1 MVGQTNAN
9 TIHLFS
15 DILLPTYFP
24 SQTMTNNLINPVKIS
39 KVEVLKQKS
48 NFLRAP
54 IIAELKDNNPF
65 FSQDGIQILK
75 FHGSYQQKDRDFDKA
90 KEKGEDA
97 QYSMMLRTRSP
108 GGVIPWQLYL
118 ALDKLCDKY
127 GNHTLRT
134 TTRQGFQ
141 IHGILKENLK
151 TVIADITRNMGSTVG
166 ACGDINRNVMA
177 PAVPFK
183 NKPEYNYARE
193 YAIKIADFLAPQAG
207 AYYDIWLDG
216 EVAVTATEAPEVIE
230 ARNRQGEGTAK
241 TNINGIEPIYGT
253 QYLPRKFKIAIAVSG
268 DNSVDLYTNDLALV
282 VITNAQQELEGFNV
296 YVGGGLGRAH
306 HNDAT
311 IVRLADSI
319 GFVPVAKIYDVIKAI
334 VALQRD
340 YGDRHNRR
348 HSRFKYILEEWGVE
362 KFLQV
367 LLDYYPTPLEP
378 ARELPPFKYQDY
390 LGWHEQGD
398 GKYFVGIAIENG
410 RVSDRE
416 GLQLKTALR
425 EISETFH
432 HDFVLTPNHNLLVT
446 EITADE
452 KEAIQAILDRCGVL
466 APDKIDTLVR
476 YSMACP
482 AFPTCGL
489 AIAESERILPS
500 VLARIRQLLVSLG
513 LDNETFVTRM
523 TGCPNGCARP
533 YMAEL
538 AFVGSATDEYQI
550 WLGGNFDST
559 RLAKPY
565 IQRLHINDLEK
576 GLEPLFVY
584 FRDKRLAGE
593 GFGDFCD
600 RKGIDNLTKYVE
612 NYISGAHQNSGHEP
626 GHESGRKDIRHR
638 VTLSKRS
645 YELLKD
651 AVGQKGASM
660 KDIVE
665 AALEN
670 YLK

>member
-1 MVGQTNAN
+1 
-9 TIHLFS
+9 
-15 DILLPTYFP
+15 
-24 SQTMTNNLINPVKIS
+24 MTNTLTSPVKVS

-48 NFLRAP
+48 DFLRGP
-54 IIAELKDNNPF
+54 INTELNDGNPF

-75 FHGSYQQKDRDFDKA
+75 FHGSYQQKERDFEKN
-90 KEKGEDA
+90 KVKGEEA

-127 GNHTLRT
+127 GNHTLRA

-177 PAVPFK
+177 PSAPFK
-183 NKPEYNYARE
+183 NKPEYIYARE
-193 YAIKIADFLAPQAG
+193 YAFKIADLLAPQAG

-216 EVAVTATEAPEVIE
+216 EVAITASEATEVTEARKRQGTGTAT
-230 ARNRQGEGTAK
+230 
-241 TNINGIEPIYGT
+241 TNISDIEPIYGV
-253 QYLPRKFKIAIAVSG
+253 QYLPRKFKIAIAVAG

-282 VITNAQQELEGFNV
+282 VITNAQKELEGFNV

-306 HNDAT
+306 NNEAT
-311 IVRLADSI
+311 IVRMADSI
-319 GFVPVAKIYDVIKAI
+319 GFVPAAQIYDLIKAI
-334 VALQRD
+334 VSVQRD

-348 HSRFKYILEEWGVE
+348 HSRFKHILHEWGVD
-362 KFLQV
+362 KFKQV
-367 LLDYYPTPLEP
+367 LREYYPTELAP
-378 ARELPPFKYQDY
+378 ARVLPDFKYQDY

-398 GKYFVGIAIENG
+398 GKYFVGVSIENG

-416 GLQLKTALR
+416 DLQLKTALR
-425 EISETFH
+425 EISEKFH
-432 HDFVLTPNHNLLVT
+432 HDFVLTPNHNLLIT
-446 EITADE
+446 EVAADE
-452 KEAIQAILDRCGVL
+452 KEEIQKILDRCAVL

-489 AIAESERILPS
+489 AIAESERVLPS
-500 VLARIRQLLVSLG
+500 VLARIRKLLVRLG
-513 LDNETFVTRM
+513 LEQETFVTRM

-538 AFVGSATDEYQI
+538 AFVGSAADEYQI
-550 WLGGNFDST
+550 WLGGSFDST
-559 RLAKPY
+559 RLAQPY
-565 IQRLHINDLEK
+565 VQRLHINKLEE

-584 FRDKRLAGE
+584 FRDQRLGHE
-593 GFGDFCD
+593 TFGDFCD
-600 RKGIDNLTKYVE
+600 RKGNEDLREFAKGYVPE
-612 NYISGAHQNSGHEP
+612 VDQN
-626 GHESGRKDIRHR
+626 ESKGKRKDIRHR
-638 VTLSKRS
+638 VTLSGKS
-645 YELLKD
+645 YELLKK
-651 AVGQKGASM
+651 AVDERTVSM

-665 AALEN
+665 AALEK
-670 YLK
+670 YLG

>member
-1 MVGQTNAN
+1 
-9 TIHLFS
+9 
-15 DILLPTYFP
+15 
-24 SQTMTNNLINPVKIS
+24 MTNTLTNPVKVS

-48 NFLRAP
+48 NFLRGP
-54 IIAELKDNNPF
+54 INTELTDGNPF

-75 FHGSYQQKDRDFDKA
+75 FHGSYQQKERDFEKN
-90 KEKGEDA
+90 KIKGEEA

-108 GGVIPWQLYL
+108 GGIIPWQLYS

-127 GNHTLRT
+127 GNHTLRA

-177 PAVPFK
+177 PSAPFK
-183 NKPEYNYARE
+183 NKPEYDYARE
-193 YAIKIADFLAPQAG
+193 YAFKIADLLAPQAG

-216 EVAVTATEAPEVIE
+216 EVAVTSSEAPEVTE
-230 ARNRQGEGTAK
+230 ARNRQGAGTAK
-241 TNINGIEPIYGT
+241 TNISDIEPLYGV
-253 QYLPRKFKIAIAVSG
+253 QYLPRKFKIAIAVAG

-282 VITNAQQELEGFNV
+282 VITNAQRELEGFNI

-306 HNDAT
+306 NNDAT
-311 IVRLADSI
+311 IVRMADSI

-334 VALQRD
+334 VSLQRD

-348 HSRFKYILEEWGVE
+348 HSRFKHILHEWGVE
-362 KFLQV
+362 KFKQV
-367 LLDYYPTPLEP
+367 LLEYYPTKLDDSR
-378 ARELPPFKYQDY
+378 ALPDFKYQDY

-398 GKYFVGIAIENG
+398 GKYFVGVSIENG

-416 GLQLKTALR
+416 DLQLKTALR
-425 EISETFH
+425 EISGKFH
-432 HDFVLTPNHNLLVT
+432 HDFVLTPNHNLLIT
-446 EITADE
+446 EIAADE
-452 KEAIQAILDRCGVL
+452 KEEIQKILDRCHVL
-466 APDKIDTLVR
+466 APDKIDSLVR

-489 AIAESERILPS
+489 AIAESERALPS
-500 VLARIRQLLVSLG
+500 VLARIRKLLVRLG
-513 LDNETFVTRM
+513 LDQETFVTRM

-538 AFVGSATDEYQI
+538 AFVGSAVDEYQI
-550 WLGGNFDST
+550 WLGGSFNST
-559 RLAKPY
+559 RLAQPY
-565 IQRLHINDLEK
+565 VQRLHINNLEK

-584 FRDKRLAGE
+584 FKNERTDGE

-600 RKGIDNLTKYVE
+600 RKGNEDLRKFAESYVSEIDET
-612 NYISGAHQNSGHEP
+612 
-626 GHESGRKDIRHR
+626 ESKGKRKDVRHR
-638 VTLSKRS
+638 VTLSMKS
-645 YELLKD
+645 YELLKK
-651 AVGQKGASM
+651 AVEEKGASM
-660 KDIVE
+660 KDLVE
-665 AALEN
+665 TALEK
-670 YLK
+670 YLE

>member
-1 MVGQTNAN
+1 
-9 TIHLFS
+9 
-15 DILLPTYFP
+15 
-24 SQTMTNNLINPVKIS
+24 MTNTLTSPVKVS

-48 NFLRAP
+48 DFLRGP
-54 IIAELKDNNPF
+54 INTELNDGNPF

-75 FHGSYQQKDRDFDKA
+75 FHGSYQQKERDFEKN
-90 KEKGEDA
+90 KVKGEEA

-127 GNHTLRT
+127 GNHTLRA

-177 PAVPFK
+177 PSAPFK
-183 NKPEYNYARE
+183 NKPEYIYARE
-193 YAIKIADFLAPQAG
+193 YAFKIADLLAPQAG

-216 EVAVTATEAPEVIE
+216 EVAVTASEATEVTEA
-230 ARNRQGEGTAK
+230 RKRQGTGTAT
-241 TNINGIEPIYGT
+241 TNISDIEPIYGV
-253 QYLPRKFKIAIAVSG
+253 QYLPRKFKIAIAVAG

-282 VITNAQQELEGFNV
+282 VITNAQNELEGFNV

-306 HNDAT
+306 NNEAT
-311 IVRLADSI
+311 IVRMADSI
-319 GFVPVAKIYDVIKAI
+319 GFVPAAQIYDVIKAI
-334 VALQRD
+334 VSVQRD

-348 HSRFKYILEEWGVE
+348 HSRFKHILHEWGVD
-362 KFLQV
+362 KFKQV
-367 LLDYYPTPLEP
+367 LREYYPTELAP
-378 ARELPPFKYQDY
+378 ARVLPDFKYQDY

-398 GKYFVGIAIENG
+398 GKYFVGVSIENG

-416 GLQLKTALR
+416 DLQLKTALR
-425 EISETFH
+425 EISEKFH
-432 HDFVLTPNHNLLVT
+432 HDFVLTPNHNLLIT
-446 EITADE
+446 EVAADE
-452 KEAIQAILDRCGVL
+452 KEEIQKILDRCAVL

-489 AIAESERILPS
+489 AIAESERVLPS
-500 VLARIRQLLVSLG
+500 VLARIRKLLVRLG
-513 LDNETFVTRM
+513 LEQETFVTRM

-538 AFVGSATDEYQI
+538 AFVGSAADEYQI
-550 WLGGNFDST
+550 WLGGSFDST
-559 RLAKPY
+559 RLAQPY
-565 IQRLHINDLEK
+565 VQRLHINKLEE

-584 FRDKRLAGE
+584 FRDQRLGHE
-593 GFGDFCD
+593 TFGDFCD
-600 RKGIDNLTKYVE
+600 RKGNEDLREFAKGYVPE
-612 NYISGAHQNSGHEP
+612 VDQN
-626 GHESGRKDIRHR
+626 ESKGKRKDIRHR
-638 VTLSKRS
+638 VTLSGKS
-645 YELLKD
+645 YELLKK
-651 AVGQKGASM
+651 AVDERTVSM

-665 AALEN
+665 AALEK
-670 YLK
+670 YLG

>member
-1 MVGQTNAN
+1 
-9 TIHLFS
+9 
-15 DILLPTYFP
+15 
-24 SQTMTNNLINPVKIS
+24 MTNTLLNPVKIS

-48 NFLRAP
+48 NFLRGP
-54 IIAELKDNNPF
+54 INTELNDGNPF

-75 FHGSYQQKDRDFDKA
+75 FHGSYQQKDRDFEKA
-90 KEKGEDA
+90 KEKGEEG

-118 ALDKLCDKY
+118 ALDQLCDKY
-127 GNHTLRT
+127 GNHTLRA

-151 TVIADITRNMGSTVG
+151 TVIADITRNLGSTVG

-183 NKPEYNYARE
+183 NKPEYIYARD
-193 YAIKIADFLAPQAG
+193 YAVKIADFLAPQAG

-216 EVAVTATEAPEVIE
+216 EVAVTASEAPEVTE
-230 ARNRQGEGTAK
+230 ARNRQGNGKAK
-241 TNINGIEPIYGT
+241 TNISDVEPIYGT
-253 QYLPRKFKIAIAVSG
+253 QYLPRKFKIAIAVAG

-282 VITNAQQELEGFNV
+282 VITNSKGELEGFNV

-306 HNDAT
+306 NNDAT
-311 IVRLADSI
+311 IVRMADGI
-319 GFVPVAKIYDVIKAI
+319 GFVPVGEIYDVIKAI
-334 VALQRD
+334 VAVQRD

-348 HSRFKYILEEWGVE
+348 HSRFKYVLEEWGVE
-362 KFLQV
+362 KFKKVLQE
-367 LLDYYPTPLEP
+367 YYPQPLAA
-378 ARELPPFKYQDY
+378 ARELPAFKYQDY

-398 GKYFVGIAIENG
+398 GKYFLGISIENG

-425 EISETFH
+425 EISATFH

-446 EITADE
+446 EIAADE
-452 KEAIQAILDRCGVL
+452 KEEIQKILDRCGVL
-466 APDKIDTLVR
+466 APDKIDSLVR

-489 AIAESERILPS
+489 AIAESERVLPD
-500 VLARIRQLLVSLG
+500 VLARIRTLLVRLG
-513 LDNETFVTRM
+513 LEKETFVTRM

-538 AFVGSATDEYQI
+538 AFVGSAADEYQI
-550 WLGGNFDST
+550 WLGGSFDST

-565 IQRLHINDLEK
+565 TQRLHIDNLEK

-584 FRDKRLAGE
+584 FRDERIAGE
-593 GFGDFCD
+593 TFGDFCD
-600 RKGIDNLTKYVE
+600 RKGNDDLHRFAE
-612 NYISGAHQNSGHEP
+612 NYIPDAADAKGK
-626 GHESGRKDIRHR
+626 RKDVRHR
-638 VTLSKRS
+638 VTLSAKS
-645 YELLKD
+645 YEMLKK
-651 AVGQKGASM
+651 AVDEKEASM

-665 AALEN
+665 AALAQ
-670 YLK
+670 YLG

>member
-1 MVGQTNAN
+1 
-9 TIHLFS
+9 
-15 DILLPTYFP
+15 
-24 SQTMTNNLINPVKIS
+24 MTSTLINPVKVS
-39 KVEVLKQKS
+39 KVETLKQKS
-48 NFLRAP
+48 DFLRGP
-54 IIAELKDNNPF
+54 INTELNDGNQF
-65 FSQDGIQILK
+65 FSQDGMQILK
-75 FHGSYQQKDRDFDKA
+75 FHGSYQQKERDLQKIKDT
-90 KEKGEDA
+90 GEEA
-97 QYSMMLRTRSP
+97 PYTMMLRTRSP

-118 ALDKLCDKY
+118 ALDRLSDKY

-151 TVIADITRNMGSTVG
+151 SVVVDITKNLGSTVG

-177 PAVPFK
+177 PPAPFK
-183 NKPEYNYARE
+183 NRPEYQYARE
-193 YAIKIADFLAPQAG
+193 YAVKIADLLAPQAG

-216 EVAVTATEAPEVIE
+216 EVAVTASEDPEVKE
-230 ARNRQGEGTAK
+230 ARDRQGEGTAK
-241 TNINGIEPIYGT
+241 TNINEIEPIYGT
-253 QYLPRKFKIAIAVSG
+253 QYLPRKFKIAIAVAG

-282 VITNAQQELEGFNV
+282 VITNAQHELEGFNV

-306 HNDAT
+306 NNDAT
-311 IVRLADSI
+311 IVRVADSI
-319 GFVPVAKIYDVIKAI
+319 GFVPTAKIYDVVKAI

-362 KFLQV
+362 KFKQV
-367 LLDYYPTPLEP
+367 LLEYHPTALAP
-378 ARELPPFKYQDY
+378 AREIPPFKYQDY

-398 GKYFVGIAIENG
+398 GKYFVGVSIENG

-425 EISETFH
+425 EISEKFH
-432 HDFVLTPNHNLLVT
+432 YDFVLTPNHNLLVT
-446 EITADE
+446 EIAADE
-452 KEAIQAILDRCGVL
+452 KQEIQAILDRYGVL
-466 APDKIDTLVR
+466 APDKIDSLVR

-489 AIAESERILPS
+489 AIAESERALPD
-500 VLARIRQLLVSLG
+500 VLARIRQLLVRLG
-513 LDNETFVTRM
+513 LENETFITRM

-538 AFVGSATDEYQI
+538 AFVGSAADEYQI

-559 RLAKPY
+559 RLAQPY
-565 IQRLHINDLEK
+565 VQRLHIDKLEQ

-584 FRDKRLAGE
+584 FRNERTEDE

-600 RKGIDNLTKYVE
+600 RKGIEDLRKFAESYVPE
-612 NYISGAHQNSGHEP
+612 EG
-626 GHESGRKDIRHR
+626 ESKGKRKDVRHR
-638 VTLSKRS
+638 VTLSAKS
-645 YELLKD
+645 FELLKK
-651 AVGQKGASM
+651 AVEEKGSSM

-665 AALEN
+665 AALEK
-670 YLK
+670 YLE

>member
-1 MVGQTNAN
+1 
-9 TIHLFS
+9 
-15 DILLPTYFP
+15 
-24 SQTMTNNLINPVKIS
+24 MTNTLINPVKVS

-48 NFLRAP
+48 NFLRGP
-54 IIAELKDNNPF
+54 IDTELNDGNPF
-65 FSQDGIQILK
+65 FSQDGLQILK
-75 FHGSYQQKDRDFDKA
+75 FHGSYQQKYRDLDKA
-90 KEKGEDA
+90 KNKGEEA
-97 QYSMMLRTRSP
+97 QYTMMLRTRSP

-127 GNHTLRT
+127 GNHTLRA

-183 NKPEYNYARE
+183 NKPEYAYARE
-193 YAIKIADFLAPQAG
+193 YAVKIADFLAPQAG

-216 EVAVTATEAPEVIE
+216 EVAVTSSEDREVIE
-230 ARNRQGEGTAK
+230 ARNRQGKGSAK
-241 TNINGIEPIYGT
+241 TNISDVEPIYGT
-253 QYLPRKFKIAIAVSG
+253 QYLPRKFKIAIAVAG

-282 VITNAQQELEGFNV
+282 VVTNAQKQLEGFNV

-306 HNDAT
+306 NNDAT
-311 IVRLADSI
+311 IVRMADSI
-319 GFVPVAKIYDVIKAI
+319 GFVPVAEIYDAIKAI
-334 VALQRD
+334 VAVQRD

-348 HSRFKYILEEWGVE
+348 HSRFKHILHEWGVD
-362 KFLQV
+362 KFMQV
-367 LLDYYPTPLEP
+367 LREYYPTPLAP
-378 ARELPPFKYQDY
+378 ARELPALKYQDY

-398 GKYFVGIAIENG
+398 GKYFVGVSIENG
-410 RVSDRE
+410 RVSDRKD
-416 GLQLKTALR
+416 LRLKTALR
-425 EISETFH
+425 EISEMFH
-432 HDFVLTPNHNLLVT
+432 RDFVLTPNHNLLIT
-446 EITADE
+446 EVPADE
-452 KEAIQAILDRCGVL
+452 KDAIQKILDRCGVL
-466 APDKIDTLVR
+466 APDKIDSLVR

-500 VLARIRQLLVSLG
+500 ILARIRKLLVRLG
-513 LDNETFVTRM
+513 LQDETFITRM

-538 AFVGSATDEYQI
+538 AFVGSAADEYQI
-550 WLGGNFDST
+550 WLGGSFDST

-565 IQRLHINDLEK
+565 VQRLHVDNLEK

-584 FRDKRLAGE
+584 FRNERQASE
-593 GFGDFCD
+593 TFGDFCD
-600 RKGIDNLTKYVE
+600 RKGIEDLRQFAETYVPEESTK
-612 NYISGAHQNSGHEP
+612 GK
-626 GHESGRKDIRHR
+626 RKDVRHR
-638 VTLSKRS
+638 VTLSGKS
-645 YELLKD
+645 YELLKK
-651 AVGQKGASM
+651 AVDEQGASM

-665 AALEN
+665 LALEK
-670 YLK
+670 YLG

>member
-1 MVGQTNAN
+1 
-9 TIHLFS
+9 
-15 DILLPTYFP
+15 
-24 SQTMTNNLINPVKIS
+24 MTNTLTNPVKVS

-48 NFLRAP
+48 NFLRGP
-54 IIAELKDNNPF
+54 INTELTDGNPF

-75 FHGSYQQKDRDFDKA
+75 FHGSYQQKERDLEKN
-90 KEKGEDA
+90 KIKGEEA

-108 GGVIPWQLYL
+108 GGIIPWQLYS

-127 GNHTLRT
+127 GNHTLRA

-177 PAVPFK
+177 PSAPFK
-183 NKPEYNYARE
+183 NKPEYDYARE
-193 YAIKIADFLAPQAG
+193 YAFKIADLLAPQAG

-216 EVAVTATEAPEVIE
+216 EVAVTSSEASEVTE
-230 ARNRQGEGTAK
+230 ARNRQGTGTAK
-241 TNINGIEPIYGT
+241 TNISDVEPIYGI
-253 QYLPRKFKIAIAVSG
+253 QYLPRKFKIAIAVAG

-282 VITNAQQELEGFNV
+282 VITNAQKELEGFNV

-306 HNDAT
+306 NNDAT
-311 IVRLADSI
+311 IVRMADSI

-334 VALQRD
+334 VAVQRD

-348 HSRFKYILEEWGVE
+348 HSRFKHILHEWGVE
-362 KFLQV
+362 KFKQV
-367 LLDYYPTPLEP
+367 LLEYYPTKLDDSR
-378 ARELPPFKYQDY
+378 ALPDFKYQDY

-398 GKYFVGIAIENG
+398 GKYFVGVSIENG

-416 GLQLKTALR
+416 DLQLKTALR
-425 EISETFH
+425 EISEKFH
-432 HDFVLTPNHNLLVT
+432 HDFVLTPNHNLLIT
-446 EITADE
+446 EIAADE
-452 KEAIQAILDRCGVL
+452 KEEIQKILDRCRVL
-466 APDKIDTLVR
+466 APDKIDSLVR

-489 AIAESERILPS
+489 AIAESERALPS
-500 VLARIRQLLVSLG
+500 VLARVRKLLVRLG
-513 LDNETFVTRM
+513 LDQETFVTRM

-538 AFVGSATDEYQI
+538 AFVGSAVDEYQI
-550 WLGGNFDST
+550 WLGGSFNST
-559 RLAKPY
+559 RLAQPY
-565 IQRLHINDLEK
+565 VQRLHINNLEK

-584 FRDKRLAGE
+584 FKNERTDGE

-600 RKGIDNLTKYVE
+600 RMGNEDLRKFAESYVSELDETESKGK
-612 NYISGAHQNSGHEP
+612 
-626 GHESGRKDIRHR
+626 RKDVRHR
-638 VTLSKRS
+638 VTLSMKS
-645 YELLKD
+645 YELLKK
-651 AVGQKGASM
+651 AVEEKGASM
-660 KDIVE
+660 KDLVE
-665 AALEN
+665 TALEK
-670 YLK
+670 YLE

>member
-1 MVGQTNAN
+1 
-9 TIHLFS
+9 
-15 DILLPTYFP
+15 
-24 SQTMTNNLINPVKIS
+24 MTNTLLNPVKIS

-48 NFLRAP
+48 NFLRGP
-54 IIAELKDNNPF
+54 INTELNDSNSF

-75 FHGSYQQKDRDFDKA
+75 FHGSYQQKDRDLEKA
-90 KEKGEDA
+90 KEKGEA
-97 QYSMMLRTRSP
+97 PQYSMMLRTRSP

-118 ALDKLCDKY
+118 ALDRLCDQY

-141 IHGILKENLK
+141 IHGILKQNLK
-151 TVIADITRNMGSTVG
+151 TVIADITRHMGSTVG

-177 PAVPFK
+177 PSAPFK
-183 NKPEYNYARE
+183 NQPAYNYARD
-193 YAIKIADFLAPQAG
+193 YAFKIADLLAPQAG

-216 EVAVTATEAPEVIE
+216 EVAVTASEAPEVTE
-230 ARNRQGEGTAK
+230 ARNRQGTGTAK
-241 TNINGIEPIYGT
+241 TNINPIEPIYGA
-253 QYLPRKFKIAIAVSG
+253 QYLPRKFKVAIAVPG
-268 DNSVDLYTNDLALV
+268 DNSVDLFTNDLSLV
-282 VITNAQQELEGFNV
+282 VILDAQQQLEGFNV

-311 IVRLADSI
+311 IVRLADGI
-319 GFVPVAKIYDVIKAI
+319 GFVPADQIYDVVKAI
-334 VALQRD
+334 VAVQRD

-348 HSRFKYILEEWGVE
+348 HSRFKYILEEWGVD
-362 KFLQV
+362 KFKQV
-367 LLDYYPTPLEP
+367 LAEYYPQPLAP
-378 ARELPPFKYQDY
+378 ARDLPPFKYQDY

-398 GKYFVGIAIENG
+398 GKYFVGISIENG
-410 RVSDRE
+410 RVCDRE
-416 GLQLKTALR
+416 GLLLKTALR
-425 EISETFH
+425 EISERFQ

-452 KEAIQAILDRCGVL
+452 KEEIQHILDRCGVL
-466 APDKIDTLVR
+466 APDQIDSLVR

-489 AIAESERILPS
+489 AIAESERALPS
-500 VLARIRQLLVSLG
+500 VLARIRQLLVRLG
-513 LDNETFVTRM
+513 LENETFVTRM

-538 AFVGSATDEYQI
+538 AFVGSAVNEYQI

-565 IQRLHINDLEK
+565 VQRLHIDNLEK
-576 GLEPLFVY
+576 GLEPLFV
-584 FRDKRLAGE
+584 FFKKSRRNGE

-600 RKGIDNLTKYVE
+600 RQGIEKLTEFAQNYVPH
-612 NYISGAHQNSGHEP
+612 SDSDDQSASK
-626 GHESGRKDIRHR
+626 RRDVRHR
-638 VTLSKRS
+638 VTLSAKS
-645 YELLKD
+645 YTLLKQ
-651 AVGQKGASM
+651 AVETQGSSM

-665 AALEN
+665 AALEK
-670 YLK
+670 YLA

>member
-1 MVGQTNAN
+1 
-9 TIHLFS
+9 
-15 DILLPTYFP
+15 
-24 SQTMTNNLINPVKIS
+24 MTNTLINPVKVS

-48 NFLRAP
+48 NFLRGP
-54 IIAELKDNNPF
+54 IDTELNDGNPF
-65 FSQDGIQILK
+65 FSQDGLQILK
-75 FHGSYQQKDRDFDKA
+75 FHGSYQQKYRDLDKA
-90 KEKGEDA
+90 KNKGEEA
-97 QYSMMLRTRSP
+97 QYTMMLRTRSP

-127 GNHTLRT
+127 GNHTLRA

-183 NKPEYNYARE
+183 NKPEYAYARE
-193 YAIKIADFLAPQAG
+193 YAVKIADFLAPQAG

-216 EVAVTATEAPEVIE
+216 EVAVTSSEDREVVE
-230 ARNRQGEGTAK
+230 ARNRQGKGSAK
-241 TNINGIEPIYGT
+241 TNISDVEPIYGT
-253 QYLPRKFKIAIAVSG
+253 QYLPRKFKIAIAVAG

-282 VITNAQQELEGFNV
+282 VITDAQNQLEGFNV

-306 HNDAT
+306 NNDAT
-311 IVRLADSI
+311 IVRMADCI
-319 GFVPVAKIYDVIKAI
+319 GFVPVAEIYDAIKAI
-334 VALQRD
+334 VAVQRD

-348 HSRFKYILEEWGVE
+348 HSRFKHILHEWGVD
-362 KFLQV
+362 KFMQV
-367 LLDYYPTPLEP
+367 LREYYPTPLAP
-378 ARELPPFKYQDY
+378 ARELPAFKYQDY

-398 GKYFVGIAIENG
+398 GKYFVGVSIENG
-410 RVSDRE
+410 RVSDRKD
-416 GLQLKTALR
+416 LQLKTALR

-432 HDFVLTPNHNLLVT
+432 HDFVLTPNHNLLIT
-446 EITADE
+446 EVAADE
-452 KEAIQAILDRCGVL
+452 KDAIQKILDRCGVL
-466 APDKIDTLVR
+466 APDKIDSLVR

-500 VLARIRQLLVSLG
+500 ILARIRKLLVRLG
-513 LDNETFVTRM
+513 LQDETFITRM

-538 AFVGSATDEYQI
+538 AFVGSAADEYQI
-550 WLGGNFDST
+550 WLGGSFDST
-559 RLAKPY
+559 RLAQPY
-565 IQRLHINDLEK
+565 VQRLHVDNLEK

-584 FRDKRLAGE
+584 FRNERQASE
-593 GFGDFCD
+593 SFGDFCD
-600 RKGIDNLTKYVE
+600 RKGIEDLRQFAETYVPEE
-612 NYISGAHQNSGHEP
+612 NPKGK
-626 GHESGRKDIRHR
+626 RKDVRHR
-638 VTLSKRS
+638 VTLSGKS
-645 YELLKD
+645 YELLKKAVD
-651 AVGQKGASM
+651 AQGASM

-665 AALEN
+665 LALEK
-670 YLK
+670 YLG

>member
-1 MVGQTNAN
+1 
-9 TIHLFS
+9 
-15 DILLPTYFP
+15 
-24 SQTMTNNLINPVKIS
+24 MTNTLTNPVKVS

-48 NFLRAP
+48 NFLRGP
-54 IIAELKDNNPF
+54 INTELNDGNPF

-75 FHGSYQQKDRDFDKA
+75 FHGSYQQKERDFEKN
-90 KEKGEDA
+90 KIKGEEA

-108 GGVIPWQLYL
+108 GGIIPWRLYL

-127 GNHTLRT
+127 GNHTLRA

-177 PAVPFK
+177 PSAPFK
-183 NKPEYNYARE
+183 NKPEYAYARE
-193 YAIKIADFLAPQAG
+193 YAFKIADLLAPQAG

-216 EVAVTATEAPEVIE
+216 EVAVTSSEAPEVTE
-230 ARNRQGEGTAK
+230 ARNRQGTGTAK
-241 TNINGIEPIYGT
+241 TNISDVEPIYGV
-253 QYLPRKFKIAIAVSG
+253 QYLPRKFKIAIAVAG

-282 VITNAQQELEGFNV
+282 VITNDQKELEGFNV

-306 HNDAT
+306 NNDAT
-311 IVRLADSI
+311 IVRMADSI

-334 VALQRD
+334 VSLQRD

-348 HSRFKYILEEWGVE
+348 HSRFKHILHEWGVE
-362 KFLQV
+362 KFKHV
-367 LLDYYPTPLEP
+367 LREYYPTELAP
-378 ARELPPFKYQDY
+378 ARALPDFKYQDY

-398 GKYFVGIAIENG
+398 GKYFVGVSIENG

-416 GLQLKTALR
+416 DLQLKTALR
-425 EISETFH
+425 EISEKFH
-432 HDFVLTPNHNLLVT
+432 HDFVLTPNHNLLIT
-446 EITADE
+446 EIAADE
-452 KEAIQAILDRCGVL
+452 KEEIQKILDRCHVL
-466 APDKIDTLVR
+466 APDKIDSLVR

-489 AIAESERILPS
+489 AIAESERALPS
-500 VLARIRQLLVSLG
+500 VLARIRKLLVRLG
-513 LDNETFVTRM
+513 LDQETFVTRM

-538 AFVGSATDEYQI
+538 AFVGSAVDEYQV
-550 WLGGNFDST
+550 WLGGSFDST
-559 RLAKPY
+559 RLAQPY
-565 IQRLHINDLEK
+565 VQRLHINNLET

-584 FRDKRLAGE
+584 FKNERTEGE

-600 RKGIDNLTKYVE
+600 RKGNEDLRKFAESYVSE
-612 NYISGAHQNSGHEP
+612 LDETEP
-626 GHESGRKDIRHR
+626 KGKRKDVRHR
-638 VTLSKRS
+638 VTLSAKS
-645 YELLKD
+645 YELLKK
-651 AVGQKGASM
+651 AVEEKGASM
-660 KDIVE
+660 KDLVE
-665 AALEN
+665 TALEK
-670 YLK
+670 YLE